1 MTFFNSR
8 AQLNH
13 LPCLGALAAAGLFC
27 AAVSLAA
34 DSAGMSAAQI
44 VARNLTARGGENAW
58 RKIEEIEFIGKM
70 DAARPRPALE
80 GTVDAPPAGP
90 SSKRRPGLPTA
101 DKPAAKAPTP
111 QAVQLPYRL
120 ELKRPHK
127 SRLEIDV
134 QGQTA
139 VQVFNG
145 QQGWKLRPF
154 LGRSKPE
161 PYTAEELKLAE
172 NEPQLDG
179 YLINAAKNGTQTSL
193 EGKDTVEGRSCY
205 RLKLA
210 LKNGEVRHVWVD
222 AGTYLETRVDGTR
235 KFNGKARTTYTYY
248 RDYRTVGDV
257 RVPYLFEATID
268 GLRTTDKIIIDKVLI
283 NPGLPDSR
291 FEMPAAA
298 AAKTAAAMSEQR

>member
-1 MTFFNSR
+1 MTCFISR
-8 AQLNH
+8 AQLNR
-13 LPCLGALAAAGLFC
+13 LPRLGALAAAGLVY
-27 AAVSLAA
+27 AAASLAA
-34 DSAGMSAAQI
+34 EPAGMSASQI

-80 GTVDAPPAGP
+80 GTVDAPPAPGT
-90 SSKRRPGLPTA
+90 KRKSGLPTA
-101 DKPAAKAPTP
+101 ATAAAKVPSP
-111 QAVQLPYRL
+111 QAVQVPYRL

-161 PYTAEELKLAE
+161 PYTAEELKLAQ

-179 YLINAAKNGTQTSL
+179 YLINAAKNGTQISL
-193 EGKDTVEGRSCY
+193 EGKDAVEGRSCY
-205 RLKLA
+205 RLKLQF
-210 LKNGEVRHVWVD
+210 KNGEVRHVWVD

-257 RVPYLFEATID
+257 RIPYLFEATID
-268 GLRTTDKIIIDKVLI
+268 GLRTTDKIIIEKVLI
-283 NPGLPDSR
+283 NPGLPDSQ
-291 FEMPAAA
+291 FDMPAES